1 MKDVSRLRQ
10 RFLRDG
16 PDRRLGN
23 IASNLLRVSH
33 WLQMGRDAE
42 TVVDLLRETASMIEW
57 TGDEATEELVNVHR
71 ELCRWRRIWPLE
83 AARGVLAFRARQMS
97 ERVLELSGLREGS
110 PR

>member
-1 MKDVSRLRQ
+1 MTDVSRRRE

-16 PDRRLGN
+16 RDRRLGN

-57 TGDEATEELVNVHR
+57 AGDDATEELVNVHR

-83 AARGVLAFRARQMS
+83 AARGLLAFRARQMS
-97 ERVLELSGLREGS
+97 ERVLELSGLA
-110 PR
+110 

>member
-1 MKDVSRLRQ
+1 MKDVSRLRE

-16 PDRRLGN
+16 RDRRLGN

-42 TVVDLLRETASMIEW
+42 TVVDLMRETASMIEW
-57 TGDEATEELVNVHR
+57 AGDDATEELVNVHR

-83 AARGVLAFRARQMS
+83 AACGLLVFRTRQMS
-97 ERVLELSGLREGS
+97 ERVLELSGLAEVS

>member
-1 MKDVSRLRQ
+1 MKDVSRLRR
-10 RFLRDG
+10 RFLQDG
-16 PDRRLGN
+16 LDRRLGN

-57 TGDEATEELVNVHR
+57 TGDDATEELVNVHR

-110 PR
+110 SR